1 MSPVCTPPPSLTKA
15 KTLVLGCGGPDVSAV
30 VEELS
35 HGLFKQPIDFID
47 VGPMGLE
54 ALPHLASHRRLL
66 AIGPLPPDTDE
77 GTLLRGSAY
86 DLERLIPDARL
97 HEFLA
102 LASLHGKAPRD
113 FVIIAGDERVAMRNA
128 ALRQLHAWHLCD

>member
-1 MSPVCTPPPSLTKA
+1 
-15 KTLVLGCGGPDVSAV
+15 VSAV
-30 VEELS
+30 IEELS
-35 HGLFKQPIDFID
+35 REFYKQPVDFID
-47 VGPMGLE
+47 AGPMGLE

-97 HEFLA
+97 HEFLE
-102 LASLHGKAPRD
+102 LARLHGKAPRD
-113 FVIIAGDERVAMRNA
+113 FVIIAGDDRVAMRDA
-128 ALRQLHAWHLCD
+128 ALRQLHAWHLRD